1 MKILKK
7 IIVSDQ
13 APKAIGPYSQAVH
26 VDKLLFV
33 SGQLPIEPA
42 NGTMPDDIKAQTK
55 QSLKNIKAILETAGL
70 SMDSVIKTTVYLK
83 DLGDFAEVND
93 MYAIFFKQ
101 NPPAR
106 VCVEISRLPK
116 DALVEIDAIA
126 YNGSKSVK

>member
-1 MKILKK
+1 MKK

-13 APKAIGPYSQAVH
+13 APKAIGPYSQAVY

-70 SMDSVIKTTVYLK
+70 SMDNVIKTTVYLK
-83 DLGDFAEVND
+83 DLGEFAEVND
-93 MYAIFFKQ
+93 MYATFFKK

-126 YNGSKSVK
+126 YNGSKSAK